1 MLWRPV
7 SGIPNIFF
15 FTMNNDPETILL
27 LNLQLEVMVEQLESH
42 FMTQITVKGTVDY
55 E

>member
-7 SGIPNIFF
+7 SGIPNLFF
-15 FTMNNDPETILL
+15 FTTNPETILL
-27 LNLQLEVMVEQLESH
+27 INLQLEVMVEQLESH